1 MSKNCQHNSYEH
13 FFIELK
19 GSSYNVII
27 GSLYRPPNTDIDKF
41 LAEYYDTLKRIGS
54 EKNKEVILGM
64 DHNLDLL
71 KQTSHKRIQTFV
83 ENTLDHALLPV
94 ITKPTRISR
103 TSATLIDNVI
113 ISDKL
118 QSNYTSNILV
128 SNLSD
133 HLPCYLEIKE
143 FYAGKREATKIKKR
157 KLNNNN
163 LNKIKMDIGSIRW
176 ESLLCDLGASESF
189 VTVHNKI
196 IEIID
201 KIAPEY
207 EVHI

>member
-1 MSKNCQHNSYEH
+1 
-13 FFIELK
+13 
-19 GSSYNVII
+19 
-27 GSLYRPPNTDIDKF
+27 
-41 LAEYYDTLKRIGS
+41 
-54 EKNKEVILGM
+54 M

-71 KQTSHKRIQTFV
+71 KQSSHKRTQAFV

-94 ITKPTRISR
+94 IMKPTRISR
-103 TSATLIDNVI
+103 MSTTLIDNVI

-118 QSNYTSNILV
+118 QLNYTSNILV

-133 HLPCYLEIKE
+133 HLPCYIEIKK
-143 FYAGKREATKIKKR
+143 FYAGKRDATKIKKR

-163 LNKIKMDIGSIRW
+163 LNKIKMEIGSVKW
-176 ESLLCDLGASESF
+176 ESLLCNLGASESF

-201 KIAPEY
+201 ELPRNMRSTY
-207 EVHI
+207 EVRE

>member
-1 MSKNCQHNSYEH
+1 M
-13 FFIELK
+13 
-19 GSSYNVII
+19 
-27 GSLYRPPNTDIDKF
+27 
-41 LAEYYDTLKRIGS
+41 
-54 EKNKEVILGM
+54 
-64 DHNLDLL
+64 
-71 KQTSHKRIQTFV
+71 
-83 ENTLDHALLPV
+83 
-94 ITKPTRISR
+94 KPTRISR

-118 QSNYTSNILV
+118 HSNYTSNILV

-133 HLPCYLEIKE
+133 HLPCYVEIKE
-143 FYAGKREATKIKKR
+143 FYAGKRETTKIKKR

-163 LNKIKMDIGSIRW
+163 LNKIKMEIGSIRW

-196 IEIID
+196 TEIID

-207 EVHI
+207 EVHIRSKRIDKPWISKSIANSIRKK